1 MPEERKPQTEDKYI
15 VRFPDGMRDR
25 LKDAAKGNNRTMNA
39 EIVARLESSFNDR
52 LSQDLTFKMLN
63 SEVAR
68 LTQELQMARTA
79 SIPFAAK
86 IMHTVE
92 EQVSHVMESRG
103 LSFEDALLLLTT
115 RGMSMNEAAPVAVI
129 QIAKGTTLSEA
140 RALLRVISENS
151 PQDAY
156 VSYEPVEGIEST
168 RLLTS
173 EADKQAFLAAAKQSK
188 T

>member
-1 MPEERKPQTEDKYI
+1 MTEKQPPSYPLRMPQELRERLTE
-15 VRFPDGMRDR
+15 
-25 LKDAAKGNNRTMNA
+25 AAKANNRSMNA